1 MIAATRPERTYDHA
15 ARYWED
21 PETRRA
27 ECRVCGA
34 PIVREALTVRHAGEL
49 APHVTPASRRDLPGV
64 ARALDVAGIALRE
77 LPVDAS
83 DGDRVQAIVT
93 ALYEEGMLRQRPAP
107 RRGEL
112 ALFSAALTRQVS

>member
-1 MIAATRPERTYDHA
+1 MTAATRTARTFDHA

-21 PETRRA
+21 PDTGHV

-34 PIVREALTVRHAGEL
+34 PIVREALAVRHAGET

-77 LPVDAS
+77 LPGGAS

-112 ALFSAALTRQVS
+112 ALFTAALTR